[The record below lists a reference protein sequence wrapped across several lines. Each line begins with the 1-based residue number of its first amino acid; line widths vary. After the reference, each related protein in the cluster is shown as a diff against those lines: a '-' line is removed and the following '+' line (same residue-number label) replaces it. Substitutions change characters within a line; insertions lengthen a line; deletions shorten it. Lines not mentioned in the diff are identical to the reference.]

1 VPGGRIVVAIAG
13 WALAWAQSAPPPRI
27 AFEAATVKPSDPKN
41 PRRFGM
47 EFLPGGRFRTANM
60 PLFAIVATAYNVPWQ
75 SLESVRLRMRNVPDW
90 ALAEKYDIE
99 ATPER
104 GVASARATVQA
115 RNERIRLM
123 LQSVLAD
130 RFKLRMRRE
139 NVEMRVYALMTA
151 AHGPKLEKSKI
162 AEQDCTESPIFGGT
176 ACHQFMGG
184 AGRGVHGDA
193 VDMDD
198 LALCVSNWA
207 DAPVIDQTGYKGLF
221 SIQTEGWATPLNDDP
236 SRPGLAEVL
245 ARFDLKLVEKKAP
258 VEVFAVEHIERPS
271 EN

>member
-1 VPGGRIVVAIAG
+1 
-13 WALAWAQSAPPPRI
+13 
-27 AFEAATVKPSDPKN
+27 
-41 PRRFGM
+41 
-47 EFLPGGRFRTANM
+47 
-60 PLFAIVATAYNVPWQ
+60 
-75 SLESVRLRMRNVPDW
+75 
-90 ALAEKYDIE
+90 
-99 ATPER
+99 
-104 GVASARATVQA
+104 
-115 RNERIRLM
+115 
-123 LQSVLAD
+123 
-130 RFKLRMRRE
+130 MRRE

-151 AHGPKLEKSKI
+151 ARGPKLEKSRI

-176 ACHQFMGG
+176 ACHHGFIGG

-236 SRPGLAEVL
+236 SRPGLAKVL

-271 EN
+271 ENAEIALPKRKNPAQQLTPLELEIMNVLWETGPANVQTVQARIEGRELAYTTVQTMFNILHRKGKVKRQLKERAYVYRPVLSRQKAVTQAVGEMLDRFFGGRPIAWC